1 MYLATAEGTYHWL
14 AVYSGDANNNAAT
27 SDCVETFSIDNNINT
42 P

>member
-1 MYLATAEGTYHWL
+1 MSLATAEGTYHWL